1 MGNLLPAQEMA
12 DGWMGGVGKSL
23 DRTLVI
29 MDLISLPSRLIY
41 HMGCRNYWLKRLDCS
56 WLKY

>member
-1 MGNLLPAQEMA
+1 MTGPRGQFKGTILMEDMYGELLPAQEMA

-29 MDLISLPSRLIY
+29 MDLISAL
-41 HMGCRNYWLKRLDCS
+41 CS
-56 WLKY
+56 LLS